1 MKKSLLTAGIALL
14 LCGYAS
20 AFKVTVTPLGGKPV
34 SDDRQKVTVSKADII
49 VDEDFSGFAVGVAD
63 DVHEWSGPLCGRYS
77 SELIDPSLT
86 HGAQWTGHSVY
97 QAGGCAG
104 LWTINPQDPAYIN
117 TPKMDYS
124 GTIKVS
130 FLCKALLTENVH
142 LKSTTMMVG
151 MGTDDYG
158 RGFDFEG
165 DGKEEIKNFIAVR

>member
-1 MKKSLLTAGIALL
+1 MKKSLLYSLSIALL

-63 DVHEWSGPLCGRYS
+63 DVRTSGADLMRPLQLR
-77 SELIDPSLT
+77 T
-86 HGAQWTGHSVY
+86 HRPLAHPRRAVDRPQRVPGLS
-97 QAGGCAG
+97 GCAG
-104 LWTINPQDPAYIN
+104 LRTINPHPAYIN

-130 FLCKALLTENVH
+130 FLCKALLTENAPQKH
-142 LKSTTMMVG
+142 YHDG
-151 MGTDDYG
+151 G
-158 RGFDFEG
+158 R
-165 DGKEEIKNFIAVR
+165 RYR